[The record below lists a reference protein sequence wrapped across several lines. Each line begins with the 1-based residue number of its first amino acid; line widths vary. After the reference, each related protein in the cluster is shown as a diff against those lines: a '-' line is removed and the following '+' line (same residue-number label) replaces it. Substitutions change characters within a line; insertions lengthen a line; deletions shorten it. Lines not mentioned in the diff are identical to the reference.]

1 MRETMNRATEAAAP
15 EPPPTPLVG
24 ERAPR
29 RTDGRLVDAWCEW
42 LGALATDAEAA
53 LSAAIAYRELDAHG
67 RDTWLTALE
76 QDAHRLAVPKIALYA
91 PLLAVESDAVRRER
105 MTAALGP
112 ADESFTPRSAARA
125 LCGQAPDGTR
135 IAALIT
141 PLYLD
146 FAQVLAC
153 RFLSESG
160 FFWVRHDPI
169 VDRRRAP
176 QHGDT
181 IDGVVL
187 ESVPMKPVID
197 ELALAVLAQRR
208 SGREIPEAL
217 RVFADLFGPTVG
229 GSTPPPAP

>member
-1 MRETMNRATEAAAP
+1 MRETTNRATELAAT
-15 EPPPTPLVG
+15 EPSPPVG
-24 ERAPR
+24 ERATRLP
-29 RTDGRLVDAWCEW
+29 DGRLVDAWCEW

-53 LSAAIAYRELDAHG
+53 LSAAIAYRDLDAKG
-67 RDTWLTALE
+67 RDTWLAALE
-76 QDAHRLAVPKIALYA
+76 YDAQRLAVPKVALYA
-91 PLLAVESDAVRRER
+91 PLLAVESDPARRAR
-105 MTAALGP
+105 ITAALGP

-125 LCGQAPDGTR
+125 LSGKAPDGTR

-146 FAQVLAC
+146 FAQVVAC
-153 RFLSESG
+153 RYLSESG
-160 FFWVRHDPI
+160 FIWVRHDPI

-176 QHGDT
+176 QPGDV

-197 ELALAVLAQRR
+197 ELSLAVLAQRR